1 MMSMKFILASFLSG
15 ASATDFGPVSELQTA
30 AYLGRWYQTYASST
44 VKYTFEAGGDCVTAD
59 YGAVQGRD
67 DVITVTNRNLALGLP
82 VSISGYGVANPNQ
95 VGEFQVNLGPFAN
108 PAKPNPY
115 SSTNYLVFGL
125 GPIVDGKYDYALV
138 SEPKKV
144 SLYVLVRDVS
154 RFRTKYETDVL
165 KQLETLGF
173 TSALNKP
180 LSTKQ
185 DGCSYSDS
193 IVSQTDLNVND
204 GFGPVSDLQATAYL
218 GRWYQTYAS
227 STVKNTFEAG
237 GNCVTADYGAVEGRS
252 DVITV
257 KNSNLALGLPVSIS
271 GYAIANPSQAGE
283 FQVNLGPFANPSK
296 PSAYSTTN
304 YLVFG
309 LGPIVDGKYDYALV
323 SDPKQATLYVL
334 VRDVDR
340 FKKQY
345 ESDVL
350 DSLTKLGFTSASNKP
365 LATRQDGCKY
375 NTAAILV

>member
-1 MMSMKFILASFLSG
+1 MG
-15 ASATDFGPVSELQTA
+15 
-30 AYLGRWYQTYASST
+30 
-44 VKYTFEAGGDCVTAD
+44 
-59 YGAVQGRD
+59 
-67 DVITVTNRNLALGLP
+67 
-82 VSISGYGVANPNQ
+82 
-95 VGEFQVNLGPFAN
+95 
-108 PAKPNPY
+108 
-115 SSTNYLVFGL
+115 
-125 GPIVDGKYDYALV
+125 
-138 SEPKKV
+138 
-144 SLYVLVRDVS
+144 
-154 RFRTKYETDVL
+154 
-165 KQLETLGF
+165 
-173 TSALNKP
+173 
-180 LSTKQ
+180 
-185 DGCSYSDS
+185 
-193 IVSQTDLNVND
+193 
-204 GFGPVSDLQATAYL
+204 ATAYL

-283 FQVNLGPFANPSK
+283 FQV
-296 PSAYSTTN
+296 
-304 YLVFG
+304 G

-350 DSLTKLGFTSASNKP
+350 DSLTKLGFTSTSNKP